1 MSLYVD
7 NDTLVSSDTKKFMD
21 YLKVADISYF
31 NRGGYGIGYK
41 VKIRDLTKS
50 KYNVLSLNNTEK
62 SIKCGQ
68 LFVKLVPIVDN
79 KNNNK
84 DTNELLDLI
93 DDILEMSATSSADFL
108 NEIRIQTDVYKK
120 TNNNLEASCPPIV
133 YSNIVNNT
141 EKSSR
146 ALNLLS
152 VMMKQMPNDENKVFL
167 ARMNSL
173 YEANRG
179 LKLGIIAMSFAEN
192 YDTLHNVLKN
202 TNNAAQKIMYQYLAV
217 YELLRLYDIGYMH
230 GDYHTQNILI
240 NTNYKYS
247 NIEEVYLGRALI
259 IDYGLAF
266 KNKHKPTNT
275 NINDVGNT
283 PSIKLNIMAQE
294 RQPQTRH
301 NAYSWPSYKWLIKFL
316 QDEPEIDYN
325 YNILNESITNFQE
338 QMIMKINENY
348 PGIIAQIRDIN
359 ESKYRGSVLKG
370 GRALYD
376 TQSQPIVKINNMIVP
391 SKMNTKTSDITKQK
405 GPLLLNRNKGTMP
418 TISTPEF
425 QELFNPSDLNMTDIV
440 TNYENTLRDGILIL
454 STNNNEYETIN
465 DTEKN
470 TTIGGKTKK
479 RSIRKTKKSRRKIRK
494 KTINRKTKRTRTRKR
509 QSRKNKK

>member
-1 MSLYVD
+1 MSIYVD
-7 NDTLVSSDTKKFMD
+7 NDAPMSTDTKKFMD
-21 YLKVADISYF
+21 YLKVSDIGYF
-31 NRGGYGIGYK
+31 NRGAYGIGYR
-41 VKIRDLTKS
+41 VKINEITKS

-79 KNNNK
+79 KDNNK

-120 TNNNLEASCPPIV
+120 TNNNLEAICPPIV

-179 LKLGIIAMSFAEN
+179 LKLGIIAMSFAQN

-247 NIEEVYLGRALI
+247 NIEDVYLGRALI

-266 KNKHKPTNT
+266 KNKHATND
-275 NINDVGNT
+275 INDISNT
-283 PSIKLNIMAQE
+283 ASVKLHIMAQE
-294 RQPQTRH
+294 KQPQTRH
-301 NAYSWPSYKWLIKFL
+301 NAYSWHSYKWLLDFL
-316 QDEPEIDYN
+316 QTEPELNIN
-325 YNILNESITNFQE
+325 YKVLQTSITNFQD

-348 PGIIAQIRDIN
+348 PGIVTRIRDIN
-359 ESKYRGSVLKG
+359 ESNYRGSILRG
-370 GRALYD
+370 GKALYD
-376 TQSQPIVKINNMIVP
+376 TQPILKINNMITP
-391 SKMNTKTSDITKQK
+391 IKDNLKIKNITKQK
-405 GPLLLNRNKGTMP
+405 DSLLFNVNKGTMP

-425 QELFNPSDLNMTDIV
+425 QKLFNPSNLNMTDIV
-440 TNYENTLRDGILIL
+440 TNYENTLRDGVLIL
-454 STNNNEYETIN
+454 STDIKTQIE
-465 DTEKN
+465 TEKKP
-470 TTIGGKTKK
+470 IGGKNKK
-479 RSIRKTKKSRRKIRK
+479 RIVRKTKKSRRKIRK
-494 KTINRKTKRTRTRKR
+494 QTINIKTKRTRKR